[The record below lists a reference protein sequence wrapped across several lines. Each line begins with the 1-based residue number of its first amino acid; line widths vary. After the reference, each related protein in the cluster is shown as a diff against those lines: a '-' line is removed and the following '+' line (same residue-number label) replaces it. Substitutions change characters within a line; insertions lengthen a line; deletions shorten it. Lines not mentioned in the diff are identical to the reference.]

1 MSIRA
6 GILAVL
12 TASEAYGLQLHSE
25 LEERTD
31 RAGRINVGQIYST
44 LDRLCTAG
52 LVEVSGSTDDGLP
65 LYGLSPAGVSEAE
78 EWLATPEV
86 GSLTAWTD
94 MTFKLLLATSLRG
107 DGAAALV
114 QRYRDAW
121 LTEAASAGVGDGHR
135 DGDGEG
141 EDAATRARARLAVAA
156 LGWLD
161 DLETLPGGLAALARP
176 LRNER
181 PRRGRRPSA

>member
-12 TASEAYGLQLHSE
+12 SASEAYGLQLHSE

-65 LYGLSPAGVSEAE
+65 LYGLSPAGVAEAE
-78 EWLATPEV
+78 EWLATPEA
-86 GSLTAWTD
+86 GSLTPWTD

-114 QRYRDAW
+114 QRYREAW
-121 LTEAASAGVGDGHR
+121 LTEAASAGVGDR
-135 DGDGEG
+135 DRDRDR

-161 DLETLPGGLAALARP
+161 DLESLPGGLTSLERP

>member
-65 LYGLSPAGVSEAE
+65 LYGLSPAGVAEAE
-78 EWLATPEV
+78 NWLATPEA
-86 GSLTAWTD
+86 GSLTPWTD

-107 DGAAALV
+107 EGASPLV

-121 LTEAASAGVGDGHR
+121 LAEAASAGVGDGER
-135 DGDGEG
+135 AG

-161 DLETLPGGLAALARP
+161 DLESLPDGLAGLARP

>member
-78 EWLATPEV
+78 EWLAFPEA
-86 GSLTAWTD
+86 GSLTPWTD

-107 DGAAALV
+107 DGAMPLV
-114 QRYRDAW
+114 QRYRDTW
-121 LTEAASAGVGDGHR
+121 LTEAASADE
-135 DGDGEG
+135 GEG
-141 EDAATRARARLAVAA
+141 EGVDAATRAQARLAVAA

-161 DLETLPGGLAALARP
+161 DLESLPGGLAALARP